1 MRTGTTS
8 QNRGHRTKSRRKAS
22 EKGLKAAASILLAV
36 VGCIAALSACGT
48 APGDAEAAPAPQPQ
62 AASVVLYTVEK
73 KDLGARK
80 EYIGKVEAI
89 QTVDIRPQI
98 PGEIAAVHFKEGSIV
113 KEGDLLF
120 TLDPAEYQA
129 TVALRQAEL
138 AKAEASS
145 ATASRYHERLKN
157 IGKDGVSASNID
169 TAAGDAAQAKAQ
181 VAQAKAQLR
190 LAQIDLGRTKIKA
203 PITGRIGKAGMTK
216 GNYVTPSDSVLA
228 NIVQVD
234 PIRVSF
240 SLPDREFLQIME
252 HSKTVKEKSVRTT
265 LRLTDGSAYPVPGER
280 DFEDNTVDERT
291 GTITLR
297 LRFGNNQGLLLP
309 GSMVRVEIAASSPIR
324 DIMVP
329 QKALAADG
337 QGDYVYVVDSDS
349 IAHRRSVTLGAESG
363 SMRQVTSGLMEGDT
377 IIRRG
382 LQSVR
387 DGMPVSPMPSDPGG
401 TVGKKS

>member
-1 MRTGTTS
+1 MNG
-8 QNRGHRTKSRRKAS
+8 RG
-22 EKGLKAAASILLAV
+22 LNPAAMVLLAA
-36 VGCIAALSACGT
+36 VGFAITALSACKT
-48 APGDAEAAPAPQPQ
+48 AAREAEAAPAQQGQ

-73 KDLGARK
+73 KDLGVQK

-98 PGEIAAVHFKEGSIV
+98 AGEIAGVNFKEGSIV

-145 ATASRYHERLKN
+145 ATASRYHARLKN

-203 PITGRIGKAGMTK
+203 SITGRIGKAGATK
-216 GNYVTPSDSVLA
+216 GNYVTPSASVLA

-240 SLPDREFLQIME
+240 SLPDREFLRIME
-252 HSKTVKEKSVRTT
+252 LSKTVNEKSVRTT

-297 LRFGNNQGLLLP
+297 LRFGNPQGLLLP
-309 GSMVRVEIAASSPIR
+309 GSMVRVEVAASAPIL
-324 DIMVP
+324 DVLVP
-329 QKALAADG
+329 QEALAADG
-337 QGDYVYVVDSDS
+337 QGDYVYVVDSENV
-349 IAHRRSVTLGAESG
+349 AHRRSVVLGTESG
-363 SMRQVTSGLMEGDT
+363 SMRQVTSGLMEGER
-377 IIRRG
+377 IVQLG

-387 DGMPVSPMPSDPGG
+387 DGMPVSPMPSDSNGAAG
-401 TVGKKS
+401 QKS